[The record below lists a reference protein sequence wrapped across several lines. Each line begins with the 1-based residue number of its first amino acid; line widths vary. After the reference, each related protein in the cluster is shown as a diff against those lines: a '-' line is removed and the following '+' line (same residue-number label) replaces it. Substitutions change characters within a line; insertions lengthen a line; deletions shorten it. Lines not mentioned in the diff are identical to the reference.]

1 MGTGSGLPY
10 SAWWQTAWR
19 PAGMLVFFL
28 LAACAVERGWTKPQ
42 LSETQALGDLMA
54 CWSHAVHEAH
64 DQFAAEH
71 QVQKLALL
79 NIRVTQSGEVRIDD
93 DFEKLMLQLDEI
105 QWREERFNA
114 CMTGR
119 GYIKPVTAD

>member
-1 MGTGSGLPY
+1 MLALLLLALLLLGL
-10 SAWWQTAWR
+10 
-19 PAGMLVFFL
+19 VV
-28 LAACAVERGWTKPQ
+28 LAACAVEGGWTKPE

-64 DQFAAEH
+64 DQFAAES

-93 DFEKLMLQLDEI
+93 DFESLVLQLDEI
-105 QWREERFNA
+105 QWRAEQFNA
-114 CMTGR
+114 CMAGR
-119 GYIKPVTAD
+119 GYIKPAAD

>member
-1 MGTGSGLPY
+1 
-10 SAWWQTAWR
+10 
-19 PAGMLVFFL
+19 
-28 LAACAVERGWTKPQ
+28 
-42 LSETQALGDLMA
+42 MA

-64 DQFAAEH
+64 DQFAAER

-93 DFEKLMLQLDEI
+93 DFEKLMLQVDEI
-105 QWREERFNA
+105 EWREERFNA

-119 GYIKPVTAD
+119 GYIKPVYRCLIPGTVARSTRSPKNDFPNGEVSPIYNGELCLWSGYPVMARWAQESRR

>member
-1 MGTGSGLPY
+1 
-10 SAWWQTAWR
+10 
-19 PAGMLVFFL
+19 
-28 LAACAVERGWTKPQ
+28 
-42 LSETQALGDLMA
+42 MA
-54 CWSHAVHEAH
+54 CWSRAVHEAH
-64 DQFAAEH
+64 DQFAAER

-93 DFEKLMLQLDEI
+93 DVEKLMLQLDEI

-119 GYIKPVTAD
+119 SYIKPVTAD